1 MLIKV
6 TNHTTMYWLPTHYWV
21 SAFLL
26 ELRYCQQTIKDLL
39 LKVAEQY
46 TFYKKGSHKLW
57 CIHSY
62 MHIIRSTI
70 LSSKVNSLLYYK
82 IIWRHMRFLFNY
94 LFCDFKMRMQDKFLH
109 QHYFQYNITMILLL
123 PTDRMIKMLTWKC
136 IMECYISKW

>member
-1 MLIKV
+1 MVLRSSCCTVENKLDLKDFYHINVNQGYKSQLQ
-6 TNHTTMYWLPTHYWV
+6 YTHYPLIIGFLHP
-21 SAFLL
+21 FLL

-109 QHYFQYNITMILLL
+109 QHYFQ
-123 PTDRMIKMLTWKC
+123 
-136 IMECYISKW
+136 